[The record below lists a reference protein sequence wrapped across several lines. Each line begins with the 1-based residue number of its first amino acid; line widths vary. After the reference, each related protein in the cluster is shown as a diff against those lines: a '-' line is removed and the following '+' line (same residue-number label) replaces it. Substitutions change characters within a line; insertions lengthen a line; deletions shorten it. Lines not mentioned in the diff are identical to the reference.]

1 MQESQEMR
9 EADAK
14 LLELS
19 ADKEAQEI
27 AEARKDAIWAR
38 NHMMACLREETEIRV
53 REETEVRVREETE
66 IRVREETEARLHE
79 ERDKAEAE
87 KLESAKSMLEDGF
100 PPSTIAK
107 HIKLSIE
114 EIKAIKIDV

>member
-27 AEARKDAIWAR
+27 AEARKDAIWVR
-38 NHMMACLREETEIRV
+38 NHMMECLREETEIRV
-53 REETEVRVREETE
+53 REETEARV
-66 IRVREETEARLHE
+66 HE
-79 ERDKAEAE
+79 ECDKAEAE
-87 KLESAKSMLEDGF
+87 KLESVKSMLADGF

-114 EIKAIKIDV
+114 EIEKLK